1 MKNYQRKVKNQK
13 RQNREIIERI
23 NIKEIESE
31 IFDETKALEKIERRL
46 SKLETA
52 ISKKRFWNEINVQ
65 ETLETLKIK
74 TKTEKLKK
82 VDKMEWHKR
91 HNKKKNRRPEDRNN
105 K

>member
-46 SKLETA
+46 SKLETP
-52 ISKKRFWNEINVQ
+52 ISKKKFWNEINVQ

-74 TKTEKLKK
+74 TKTEKQKT
-82 VDKMEWHKR
+82 
-91 HNKKKNRRPEDRNN
+91 
-105 K
+105 